1 MRAGSITAMA
11 PPTHLPSSLYA
22 TFVCP
27 SGAQTRGGGLA
38 SRGGAAA
45 ALVAAAIMSCVS
57 PLYSRRDWWCVCV

>member
-57 PLYSRRDWWCVCV
+57 AVFTPRLVGCVCM